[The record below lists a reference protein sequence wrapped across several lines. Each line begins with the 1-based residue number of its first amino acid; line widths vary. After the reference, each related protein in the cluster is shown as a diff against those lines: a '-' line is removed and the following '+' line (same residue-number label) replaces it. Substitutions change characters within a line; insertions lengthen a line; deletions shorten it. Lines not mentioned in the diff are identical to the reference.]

1 MYIYF
6 LSRTTQDNH
15 VHEIDRKCHPSQR
28 IKLAGDNGLNLRDAM
43 LEVELIKVT
52 VADLWTVIEPKQI
65 TNAECNKL
73 RKEVTSF
80 TPGWLTDTVR
90 MFFFLVYVFSPNPSL
105 LAIETGS
112 IHLKHMNVSLFVG
125 NRWLSTVPS
134 TQKQNHFS
142 GYDLRITVRY
152 A

>member
-1 MYIYF
+1 M
-6 LSRTTQDNH
+6 
-15 VHEIDRKCHPSQR
+15 K
-28 IKLAGDNGLNLRDAM
+28 
-43 LEVELIKVT
+43 
-52 VADLWTVIEPKQI
+52 
-65 TNAECNKL
+65 

-105 LAIETGS
+105 LAIKNGS
-112 IHLKHMNVSLFVG
+112 VPLKHMNVSLFVG